1 MFLYIYGI
9 AFYIDTLLSIHSH
22 KFKKHDMVTGNNPFA
37 NEIAHFS
44 DKRILD
50 VIYDGNN
57 YSPAL
62 VSGCRQEAELRN
74 LEIKSSFQIGNPFS
88 AEVKDYSDEKIAKML
103 DGTVDYSPKL
113 LDACLMEAKKRG
125 IKFNAKVRSGSFG
138 RDDIIQVQQSLK
150 NGMAVENIK
159 RYFLSKGYSDE
170 DALTLIDK
178 AIEMKE
184 LKPINKGKE
193 ESSGIGIFGILF
205 LIYVIGKWV
214 YILSK

>member
-1 MFLYIYGI
+1 
-9 AFYIDTLLSIHSH
+9 
-22 KFKKHDMVTGNNPFA
+22 MVTGNNPFA

-44 DKRILD
+44 DKRILEI
-50 VIYDGNN
+50 IYDGKN

-88 AEVKDYSDEKIAKML
+88 AEVKEYSDEKIEKML
-103 DGTVDYSPKL
+103 NGTVDYSPKL

-125 IKFNAKVRSGSFG
+125 IEFKTKVKSGSFG

-150 NGMAVENIK
+150 NGMAVDNIK
-159 RYFLSKGYSDE
+159 SYLLSIGYSDE

-184 LKPINKGKE
+184 LKPIHKGEK

-205 LIYVIGKWV
+205 FIYVVGKWI